1 MLSGNQNYID
11 LIFQDISYLRIW
23 VNTEWNEKCTYD
35 CRDDL
40 KEQIEQYY
48 FNAYAENWDRR
59 PEMKE
64 ALTSIPSLE

>member
-1 MLSGNQNYID
+1 M
-11 LIFQDISYLRIW
+11 
-23 VNTEWNEKCTYD
+23 EWNEKCTYD